1 MEDVTDD
8 AGTSPVGGLTYNS
21 IMTCRLKTDYTR
33 EAGTYELIIFASTFE
48 EGVTMPISTLPTPPS
63 PDRPADYTAVDNMY
77 EFYSDAGQPGWPAVP
92 TVDTVATQWD
102 PSICAWTLAVT
113 ATGITDTDPA
123 DVVVMLGGKRQE
135 VKAGTLT
142 ATGFTAVIV
151 DLEYAFVDYT
161 LEIFFSVGT
170 PGPSDP
176 AWATVGAAS
185 ITPMLCQL
193 STAEGS
199 RSGST
204 IYARIQGVGSQDHG
218 AVTLVRSTSAS
229 SGGSSGYTDL
239 CAGPTTVIGYGIIQC
254 DTVVGEVGS
263 MPYVRVKTISGVAM
277 SNLSTPVPYRT
288 FV

>member
-1 MEDVTDD
+1 M
-8 AGTSPVGGLTYNS
+8 GGLTYNS

-92 TVDTVATQWD
+92 TVDTVATLWA
-102 PSICAWTLAVT
+102 PSICAWTLVVT

-123 DVVVMLGGKRQE
+123 NVVVMLGGKRQE

-142 ATGFTAVIV
+142 GTGFTAVIV
-151 DLEYAFVDYT
+151 DLERAFVDYT
-161 LEIFFSVGT
+161 LEIFFSAGT

-185 ITPMLCQL
+185 ITPMLCEL

-218 AVTLVRSTSAS
+218 AVTLVRSTSSS
-229 SGGSSGYTDL
+229 SGGYTDL

-254 DTVVGEVGS
+254 DTVVGEVPP
-263 MPYVRVKTISGVAM
+263 MTYVHVKTVSGGAV
-277 SNLSTPVPYRT
+277 SNPTAPVPY
-288 FV
+288 

>member
-1 MEDVTDD
+1 
-8 AGTSPVGGLTYNS
+8 VGGLTYNS

-48 EGVTMPISTLPTPPS
+48 EGVTTPISTLPTAANPG
-63 PDRPADYTAVDNMY
+63 YTAVDNQY
-77 EFYSDAGQPGWPAVP
+77 EFYPEAGHPGNVPPAPALP
-92 TVDTVATQWD
+92 TVDTVVTQWD

-113 ATGITDTDPA
+113 ATGITDTVPA

-151 DLEYAFVDYT
+151 DLEYAFVDYL
-161 LEIFFSVGT
+161 LEIFFSAGT
-170 PGPSDP
+170 PGPSHP

-185 ITPMLCQL
+185 ITPMLCEL

-218 AVTLVRSTSAS
+218 AVTLVHSTSAS
-229 SGGSSGYTDL
+229 SGPYTDL

-254 DTVVGEVGS
+254 DTVDEVVA
-263 MPYVRVKTISGVAM
+263 PLAYVHVKTVSGGAV
-277 SNLSTPVPYRT
+277 SNPTAPVLY
-288 FV
+288 